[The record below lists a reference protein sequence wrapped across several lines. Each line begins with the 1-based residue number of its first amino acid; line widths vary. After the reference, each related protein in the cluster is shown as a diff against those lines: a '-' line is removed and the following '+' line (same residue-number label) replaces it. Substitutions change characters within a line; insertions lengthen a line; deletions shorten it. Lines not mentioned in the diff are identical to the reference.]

1 MHIAVA
7 LVGLVLLADQRQFEV
22 ASIKL
27 SERTAGPD
35 FGNRIAR
42 SPTGFTA
49 TNTTLKRLIGEAY
62 FLQPFQI
69 LGGPKWMSTTE
80 LDVAARSASPA
91 AEEERRLMLQA
102 LLAERF
108 HLKVHRENRET
119 KVYALTVEKNG
130 PKLKPE
136 SKPAQGGS
144 GAAFHGNLQ
153 QFASFLAVQLTIP
166 VLDDP
171 TKPGIAS
178 GPPIPVLDRTALSG
192 EYDIDVQIRL
202 EPGADMFTLWQRVLR
217 EELGL
222 RLESTKARVEFLVVD
237 SADRTPA
244 AN

>member
-1 MHIAVA
+1 MHQAVA
-7 LVGLVLLADQRQFEV
+7 LVGLVLLADQRHFEV

-27 SERTAGPD
+27 SERTVGPD
-35 FGNRIAR
+35 YGNRVTH

-80 LDVAARSASPA
+80 LDVAARSESPA
-91 AEEERRLMLQA
+91 AEEERRMMLQA

-108 HLKVHRENRET
+108 HLKVHRETRET

-130 PKLKPE
+130 AKLRT
-136 SKPAQGGS
+136 AQGGS
-144 GAAFHGNLQ
+144 GGTFHGNLQ

-192 EYDIDVQIRL
+192 EYDIDVQIRP

-237 SADRTPA
+237 STDRTPA